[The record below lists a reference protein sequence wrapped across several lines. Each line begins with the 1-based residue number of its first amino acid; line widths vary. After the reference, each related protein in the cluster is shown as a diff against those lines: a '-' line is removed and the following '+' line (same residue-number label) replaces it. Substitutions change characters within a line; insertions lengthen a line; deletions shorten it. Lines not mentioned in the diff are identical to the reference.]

1 MRYSGVPTL
10 GVLLFV
16 ALAPLGCRS
25 PEPAPVD
32 YGAGEPV
39 SSSELPSLEEQAIM
53 DRRIKYC
60 QDKFGM
66 TRIESRNACITGY
79 LAQPI
84 PNSTD
89 ETMAR

>member
-1 MRYSGVPTL
+1 M
-10 GVLLFV
+10 
-16 ALAPLGCRS
+16 
-25 PEPAPVD
+25 
-32 YGAGEPV
+32 